1 MGLTEEEQQH
11 QQLLQTYA
19 QATRQDLANLTAS
32 SLAQAMV
39 SPMTVSGLASSLLQQ
54 LHAGIIITALPGP
67 TPTTHITPTPT
78 PMDDTASDD
87 EDPKR
92 GSTRSMSNDER
103 RQRRLL
109 RNRVAA
115 KECRKKKKQ
124 YIQEMEDKIR
134 RLEEENVRLHKQVA
148 EIHAKLTLG
157 SLHTNEGYR
166 LMKEVEEL
174 NAKLGMA
181 HLPSTSALTAA
192 VVAAAQQALK
202 SEPPLLLGLPEK
214 DLSRARMKE
223 LKSNCAELEISQHTE
238 A

>member
-1 MGLTEEEQQH
+1 MGLTEEEQH

-54 LHAGIIITALPGP
+54 LHAGLIITALPGP
-67 TPTTHITPTPT
+67 TPITHITPTT
-78 PMDDTASDD
+78 MDDTASDD

-92 GSTRSMSNDER
+92 GNIRSMSNDER

-192 VVAAAQQALK
+192 VMAAAQQALK
-202 SEPPLLLGLPEK
+202 SEPPFGVPEK
-214 DLSRARMKE
+214 DLRRARMKE
-223 LKSNCAELEISQHTE
+223 LKSSCAELEISQQE
-238 A
+238 E

>member
-1 MGLTEEEQQH
+1 
-11 QQLLQTYA
+11 
-19 QATRQDLANLTAS
+19 LANLTAS

-54 LHAGIIITALPGP
+54 LHAGIIITAMPGP
-67 TPTTHITPTPT
+67 TSMTHATSA
-78 PMDDTASDD
+78 PMEDTASDD

-92 GSTRSMSNDER
+92 GNVRTMSNDER

-134 RLEEENVRLHKQVA
+134 RLEEENMRLHKQVA
-148 EIHAKLTLG
+148 EIHTKLMMD
-157 SLHTNEGYR
+157 SFQTNEGYR

-174 NAKLGMA
+174 NAKL
-181 HLPSTSALTAA
+181 
-192 VVAAAQQALK
+192 
-202 SEPPLLLGLPEK
+202 
-214 DLSRARMKE
+214 
-223 LKSNCAELEISQHTE
+223 CI
-238 A
+238 